1 VVIKQQLNKLKNV
14 LAPSLKS
21 PYPTKNIPP
30 ATASN
35 NDNDATVITS
45 NISAMQVHTPHHALD
60 MLVGPSLAIAD
71 TGATSLFLTKGAP
84 CLNKR
89 CATTPILVTPPDGR
103 KIFSSHTCDV
113 AIPGLPTVLTG
124 HIMPDM
130 TIASLL
136 GIQIL
141 CKAGCKVV
149 FDDKNFQ
156 VIFEDKVILTGYK
169 DPVSDLWTLP
179 MLGSIPMQT
188 SLDAQHQSSIGPCMI
203 DALREVAAFS
213 YHCTSKENNV
223 KFMHQSLC
231 NPPKL
236 LLLTAICRGFLHGA
250 PHLSTHAVTKYLPPS
265 PATSKGH
272 MKQPRQG
279 IRSTTPKIPRL
290 GVPVTIPDLVMP
302 NLKESSNDNDNDDS
316 KNTSHFNL
324 IDNINVHSIA
334 NVFCFGAFANKI
346 SGAVYNDCTG
356 KFPYMSLDGN
366 ICFFVMYHYK
376 TNAILATPIPSL
388 DSSSILDV
396 YKKNFEYLIAK
407 GYQPKLNVM
416 DNKATKVIKA
426 YLAPQNVMLQLIEP
440 HNHCVNAAK

>member
-1 VVIKQQLNKLKNV
+1 MIKQQLNKLKNI

-35 NDNDATVITS
+35 DDNDATVITS
-45 NISAMQVHTPHHALD
+45 NNSAMQVHTPHHALG

-71 TGATSLFLTKGAP
+71 TGATLLFLTKGAP

-89 CATTPILVTPPDGR
+89 RATTPILVTLPDGC
-103 KIFSSHTCDV
+103 KIFSLHTCNV

-130 TIASLL
+130 TTASLL

-149 FDDKNFQ
+149 FDDRNCQ
-156 VIFEDKVILTGYK
+156 VIFEDNIILTGYK
-169 DPVSDLWTLP
+169 DPISNLLSLP
-179 MLGSIPMQT
+179 MLDSVPTWT
-188 SLDAQHQSSIGPCMI
+188 SLDAQHQSSIRPCMI
-203 DALREVAAFS
+203 DAPREVAVFL

-236 LLLTAICRGFLHGA
+236 LLLTAICHGFLRGA
-250 PHLSTHAVTKYLPPS
+250 PHHSTHAVTKYLPPS

-272 MKQPRQG
+272 MKQPHQG
-279 IRSTTPKIPRL
+279 IHSTTPKTPQL
-290 GVPVTIPDLVMP
+290 GVPVTIPDPVMP
-302 NLKESSNDNDNDDS
+302 NLKEFSNDDDNDDS
-316 KNTSHFNL
+316 RNTSHFNL
-324 IDNINVHSIA
+324 IDDIDNHSIA

-346 SGAVYNDCTG
+346 SCVVYNNCTG
-356 KFPYMSLDGN
+356 KFPYMSLDET
-366 ICFFVMYHYK
+366 FVF
-376 TNAILATPIPSL
+376 L
-388 DSSSILDV
+388 
-396 YKKNFEYLIAK
+396 
-407 GYQPKLNVM
+407 
-416 DNKATKVIKA
+416 
-426 YLAPQNVMLQLIEP
+426 
-440 HNHCVNAAK
+440 